1 MQISMGKMIDD
12 DNPSVL
18 EVRMTDLL
26 LENKARASFNF
37 HNFYRHVCRTDG
49 KESDFF
55 GVWNVLL
62 SDIPLTATSA
72 SLEVTIAKL
81 HSSLGGCLHD
91 MGRFSEAAEQYGE
104 AGMI

>member
-55 GVWNVLL
+55 GVC
-62 SDIPLTATSA
+62 DIPLTATSA